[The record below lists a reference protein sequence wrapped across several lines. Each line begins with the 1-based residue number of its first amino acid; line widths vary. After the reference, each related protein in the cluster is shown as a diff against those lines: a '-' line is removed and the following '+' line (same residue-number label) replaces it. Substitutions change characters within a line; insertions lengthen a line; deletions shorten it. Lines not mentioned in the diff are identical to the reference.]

1 MMLSHKIML
10 AMIVWTIAAIAISS
24 GSDYE
29 IFFIMEMIGFLII
42 RELVDS
48 YATIEIKERLDI
60 FLYLG
65 LLVFAAMF
73 LRRVFISIS

>member
-65 LLVFAAMF
+65 LLVFVTLI
-73 LRRVFISIS
+73 LRRVFLSIS

>member
-1 MMLSHKIML
+1 MLLSHKIML
-10 AMIVWTIAAIAISS
+10 AMIIWTIAAIAISS

-73 LRRVFISIS
+73 LRRVFMSFS

>member
-48 YATIEIKERLDI
+48 YATSEIKERLDI

-65 LLVFAAMF
+65 LLVFVTLI
-73 LRRVFISIS
+73 LRRVFLSIS